1 MKYGLPLSLIATPA
15 LAHGDEFLHFHA
27 SDMLG
32 LALSVLLIA
41 VVWKLS

>member
-1 MKYGLPLSLIATPA
+1 MKYGLPLSLVATPA

-32 LALSVLLIA
+32 LALSVLLIT